1 MKARFKY
8 WMCTGRLMF
17 TPLNDQAK
25 MMCYEMKK
33 KNLLL
38 SHLETYLEMG
48 REIELVP
55 VEILPEH
62 LKEYVIS

>member
-1 MKARFKY
+1 MTAKFKY

-17 TPLNDQAK
+17 TPLNNEAK
-25 MMCYEMKK
+25 LMCYQLKK

-38 SHLETYLEMG
+38 GQLESYLEQG
-48 REIELVP
+48 NQIELVP

-62 LKEYVIS
+62 LKEYVI